1 MYYIVGNKCDL
12 DDGGGP
18 QREVSYEEGEQWVED
33 YKEEFCDED
42 DEIDIK
48 FIEVSAKNG
57 TNIGVLF
64 SEIAVKLIEKHNKVM
79 GIKYGANSSAVLP
92 SNPNKN
98 QHPHANNNYDNNRSI
113 VSQGQGGPGA
123 NRIEIIDI
131 NNKFRDANKNKG
143 EKSGCCASC

>member
-12 DDGGGP
+12 DETGK
-18 QREVSYEEGEQWVED
+18 REVSYEEGEQWVED

-64 SEIAVKLIEKHNKVM
+64 SEIAVKLIEKHNKLN
-79 GIKYGANSSAVLP
+79 GIKYGASALAA
-92 SNPNKN
+92 NPNRN
-98 QHPHANNNYDNNRSI
+98 QHPHANNNYENNRSI
-113 VSQGQGGPGA
+113 VS
-123 NRIEIIDI
+123 
-131 NNKFRDANKNKG
+131 
-143 EKSGCCASC
+143 